1 MSLYFLYCVRYLVF
15 CFLFVLSYLFGCYHF
30 VMNKDIYIYY
40 RQCPTAAYGLKYC
53 AAIGQLFLR
62 GSRDR
67 RGVVETTY
75 AMQTAKAEG
84 NTRIKM

>member
-1 MSLYFLYCVRYLVF
+1 MSDG
-15 CFLFVLSYLFGCYHF
+15 S
-30 VMNKDIYIYY
+30 
-40 RQCPTAAYGLKYC
+40 AYGLKYC